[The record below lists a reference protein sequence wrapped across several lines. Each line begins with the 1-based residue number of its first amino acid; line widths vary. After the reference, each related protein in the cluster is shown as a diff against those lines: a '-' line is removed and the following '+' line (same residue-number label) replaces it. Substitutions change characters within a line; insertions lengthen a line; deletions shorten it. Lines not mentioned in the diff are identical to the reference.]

1 MLIEKPCGKT
11 HIQFFIEGICIAT
24 VRTEYA
30 KAFREAVE
38 KYAPNANGTNQ
49 NSEEKT

>member
-1 MLIEKPCGKT
+1 MTELKCGKT

-30 KAFREAVE
+30 QAFREAISS
-38 KYAPNANGTNQ
+38 YANRRANEISQ
-49 NSEEKT
+49 ESK